1 MNKFLHH
8 LKSKGYEINGNTAM
22 LLGVKFKICNG
33 TIKTA
38 RGLKNS
44 YWLELAWNDD
54 FRKGENMNNNGKIK
68 LELTSKE
75 RSILSNGLICLIDN
89 VYKAEKLTCETSV
102 IKALDESA
110 EIYQRLNKKI
120 CNSISRMEW

>member
-54 FRKGENMNNNGKIK
+54 FKIK
-68 LELTSKE
+68 KG
-75 RSILSNGLICLIDN
+75 IFY
-89 VYKAEKLTCETSV
+89 VEKLYDSNPRKE
-102 IKALDESA
+102 
-110 EIYQRLNKKI
+110 
-120 CNSISRMEW
+120 

>member
-38 RGLKNS
+38 RGLKTHIGQNWHEMMILRS
-44 YWLELAWNDD
+44 
-54 FRKGENMNNNGKIK
+54 RKGF
-68 LELTSKE
+68 L
-75 RSILSNGLICLIDN
+75 C
-89 VYKAEKLTCETSV
+89 
-102 IKALDESA
+102 
-110 EIYQRLNKKI
+110 
-120 CNSISRMEW
+120 

>member
-8 LKSKGYEINGNTAM
+8 LKSKGYEINGNTSM

-44 YWLELAWNDD
+44 YWLELA
-54 FRKGENMNNNGKIK
+54 
-68 LELTSKE
+68 
-75 RSILSNGLICLIDN
+75 
-89 VYKAEKLTCETSV
+89 
-102 IKALDESA
+102 
-110 EIYQRLNKKI
+110 
-120 CNSISRMEW
+120 

>member
-1 MNKFLHH
+1 MNKFLHY

-22 LLGVKFKICNG
+22 LLGVKFKICDG

-54 FRKGENMNNNGKIK
+54 FKIK
-68 LELTSKE
+68 KGILWELK
-75 RSILSNGLICLIDN
+75 
-89 VYKAEKLTCETSV
+89 
-102 IKALDESA
+102 
-110 EIYQRLNKKI
+110 Q
-120 CNSISRMEW
+120 

>member
-1 MNKFLHH
+1 MLTEKEIQIVMNALNGTPTLTTSKFADKIETILRKYKENKFLHH

-44 YWLELAWNDD
+44 YWLELA
-54 FRKGENMNNNGKIK
+54 
-68 LELTSKE
+68 
-75 RSILSNGLICLIDN
+75 
-89 VYKAEKLTCETSV
+89 
-102 IKALDESA
+102 
-110 EIYQRLNKKI
+110 
-120 CNSISRMEW
+120 